1 MSVFILRRIGLAV
14 IVLLLV
20 TLIVFMAMR
29 ILPGDPIYMII
40 SASSTGTVSVD
51 EVNRVRHEYGLDR
64 PLIVQYFS
72 WLGDVAHGN
81 LGESIVQKQPV
92 LNAIAQRVPVTLNLS
107 ILALIFGM
115 LFGIPFGII
124 CALRRGKWI
133 DTVVTIF
140 ANLGI
145 TMPTFWLGFILI
157 YIFSL
162 QLHWLPTMGYTSPFT
177 DIVKNIRQIIMPV
190 FCLAI
195 FPIASITRQTRS
207 SMLEVL
213 RQDYIRTAWSKGL
226 QERSIVIRHALKN
239 GLIPVITLSGM
250 SLSNI
255 IGGSVIIETV
265 FNIPGMGRTLV
276 NAVFAH
282 DYPIVQGCVFVI
294 AITVL
299 LVNLIVDISYG
310 WLDPRIRYS

>member
-1 MSVFILRRIGLAV
+1 MTVFIIRRIVLAV

-20 TLIVFMAMR
+20 TLIVFMSMR

-40 SASSTGTVSVD
+40 TANDSGNTSI
-51 EVNRVRHEYGLDR
+51 EEINRLRHEYGLDK
-64 PLIVQYFS
+64 PLILQYFS
-72 WLGDVAHGN
+72 WLGDVAQGD
-81 LGESIVQKQPV
+81 LGRSIVQKQPV
-92 LNAIAQRVPVTLNLS
+92 SKAILERIPVTLNLS
-107 ILALIFGM
+107 ILALIFG
-115 LFGIPFGII
+115 LLVGIPAGVI
-124 CALRRGKWI
+124 CALKRGRWI

-162 QLHWLPTMGYTSPFT
+162 QLHWLPTQGYTSPLV
-177 DIVKNIRQIIMPV
+177 DAGKNIRQIIMPV
-190 FCLAI
+190 FCLSI
-195 FPIASITRQTRS
+195 FPLASITRQTRS

-213 RQDYIRTAWSKGL
+213 RQDYIRTAWAKGL
-226 QERSIVIRHALKN
+226 RERSIVIRHALKN
-239 GLIPVITLSGM
+239 GLIPVITLTGM

-265 FNIPGMGRTLV
+265 FNIPGMGRTAV

-299 LVNLIVDISYG
+299 LVNLLVDISYG
-310 WLDPRIRYS
+310 WLDPRIRYN